1 MDTKFIGVDG
11 YGKFDSLSTNDKT
24 KKSSARKSD
33 KKLSAY
39 KKTLRFVKRLVKE
52 IKKDLRVIGKKWKDI
67 TWKTLTFK
75 KFFKGMRNF
84 HIKGS
89 YFEFMRSP
97 KGIATALAPVC
108 AAVIL
113 VLTVCFWTCSEKPLT
128 VSLDGEYIGTIE
140 SESVLTEASANFH
153 SALTGTKDSKCA
165 TPVLQI
171 GYPTLGGTN
180 DATAQQVYEKFIE
193 NSDAV
198 VSNVSGLYVD
208 GEFYGATEDSEA
220 LSLAL
225 MAVLDEA
232 KAKYDETTVASFNN
246 DVQVVTDVYLADQ
259 LKSVE
264 DIMNE
269 AKHSFSIRIETD
281 LIVDSEIPFETIY
294 EYDDSKL
301 NNYSQVKVAGEN
313 GTQQTLYRLVYV
325 DGAHTDTVTQSVTV
339 SKEPVNQ
346 VEVVGTQESYIGTGD
361 FIWPVPSTG
370 LCTTL
375 FENRWGSFHSGIDIA
390 GSGIYGADIVA
401 SDAGTVVA
409 AGDNGSGYG
418 NQVIIDHGNGYSTMY
433 AHCAF
438 LYVSVGDKVSKGT
451 VLAGVGSTGFSTGN
465 HLHFEIWENGTP
477 IDPLLFMTPTEV
489 DRSL

>member
-33 KKLSAY
+33 KKLSSY

-52 IKKDLRVIGKKWKDI
+52 IKKDLRVIGKKCKNI
-67 TWKTLTFK
+67 TWKTLTIK

-89 YFEFMRSP
+89 YFEFMRTP

-246 DVQVVTDVYLADQ
+246 DVQIVTDVYLADQ

>member
-11 YGKFDSLSTNDKT
+11 YGKFNSLSTNDKT
-24 KKSSARKSD
+24 KKSSARKSNR
-33 KKLSAY
+33 KLSTY
-39 KKTLRFVKRLVKE
+39 KKAVRFAKRLVKE
-52 IKKDLRVIGKKWKDI
+52 TKKDLRTIAKKWNDI

-75 KFFKGMRNF
+75 KFAKGVRNF

-140 SESVLTEASANFH
+140 SEAVLTEASANFH
-153 SALTGTKDSKCA
+153 TALAGTEENACA

-180 DATAQQVYEKFIE
+180 DATAQQVYEKLVE
-193 NSDAV
+193 SSDAV
-198 VSNVSGLYVD
+198 TSNVSGLYVD

-232 KAKYDETTVASFNN
+232 KAKYDETTVAKFNN
-246 DVQVVTDVYLADQ
+246 DVQVVNGVYAKTQ
-259 LKSVE
+259 LKSVS
-264 DIMNE
+264 DIIEE

-301 NNYSQVKVAGEN
+301 NNYSEIKVQGEN
-313 GTQQTLYRLVYV
+313 GTQRTLYRLVYV
-325 DGAHTDTVTQSVTV
+325 DGAHYDTVTQSVTV
-339 SKEPVNQ
+339 SKEAVTQ
-346 VEVVGTQESYIGTGD
+346 VEVVGTQESYVGNGD
-361 FIWPVPSTG
+361 FIWPVPSSG

-375 FENRWGSFHSGIDIA
+375 FEYRWGSFHTGIDIA

-401 SDAGTVVA
+401 SDAGTVVF
-409 AGDNGSGYG
+409 AGYNSSGYG
-418 NQVIIDHGNGYSTMY
+418 YQVIIDHGNGYSTMY

-438 LYVSVGDKVSKGT
+438 LYVNEGDKVAKGT
-451 VLAGVGSTGFSTGN
+451 PVAGVGSTGYSTGD
-465 HLHFEIWENGTP
+465 HLHFEVWENGTP
-477 IDPLLFMTPTEV
+477 IDPLLFMTPTAI